1 MKHRWTAGVLMLC
14 ALLGFAPVAVWADNA
29 ASDSSGAV
37 TAPAANGMDEQ
48 AAEEPADKTETDAQ
62 ATENGSDASSAPTEA
77 VSQSAEPRVLQE
89 NSLDAVYVSAGADG
103 NDETGDGSQEHPVAS
118 LAKAVRVAK
127 DGGTVY
133 VMSDL
138 TMTKCARYYNKGITI
153 TSTES
158 GPYTL
163 TRGDDF
169 AQQQDN
175 ARRTYNP
182 AMIEVGGTNGEGSAS
197 LVLSNIVLDD
207 AGIHEGEYFVQADS
221 EGDGH
226 TTVGS
231 SEVQNTNIV
240 QDGMIATYNGV
251 GTITLGDGA
260 ILKNYGGM
268 CAVRLSSGEL
278 IMQDGSQI
286 VDDHEIAREKGA
298 KGSFGPAGA
307 IWLQGG
313 TLTMNGGVIGGAES
327 TVMTGRAVYVDS
339 GTASIGGTLQNLKGT
354 DAAWQGQDGVAVH
367 LRSHGEATLTATG
380 KITNVTGANS
390 GNNSAI
396 WTQFCNFTTK
406 AGSVISEVDDFQLL
420 HFDDLDNNN
429 YSHEVYLD
437 GTISNCASGA
447 ACLLRS
453 WYGQITFGPNSV
465 IEGCSSSSAGGLIY
479 SNNGSHYTFAGTIRN
494 NTAFKGIIYLANQ
507 GGGGVI
513 ATIEEGAHIVDN
525 KGLGIR
531 VNNSSNLI
539 MNGGEIARNSSY
551 GVQVSGK
558 TDWRGVKFIMNGGTI
573 ADNGSYGI
581 YHTVTG
587 ESLVEINGGTISG
600 NQGSGGRQISS
611 YGGYAVAEQ
620 GDEAGYEYTHVSA
633 GTMGEPRTV
642 DVSAGTVTLPEGYA
656 DVNLGRATDEA
667 VDALKSGVNA
677 DWTAVGGNALW
688 VQPSASE
695 FSFEFDPLS
704 TPKKTGLFVAY
715 IQVNP
720 DGTPVEG
727 AKVTV
732 EEVANVDN
740 VPITL
745 KGLTADAPY
754 AVMLFNNAEYTLAPD
769 DVTIYI
775 GGGQGDEEYDD
786 GGFPAITMYNSVDE
800 IQEMTINGEPVV
812 EGNGITFESALMNLM
827 DVTYLDESG
836 SPVDSD
842 EEPGEYTVVLSW
854 KDDPAPAVRING
866 NEVNTELEDGT
877 IIVRYTADVEGAT
890 EGTTTHE
897 LLTSEPTEPVAHA
910 EAIANKLL
918 GILGPT
924 FYTNDDESRE
934 VDAEGI
940 QLLDDSLLTDLG
952 DGRQELMEQ
961 KAADYLGDPG
971 EGQAYRYDF
980 HYLDL
985 VDAYNG
991 NAWVSASY
999 GTTIYLPYPEGV
1011 TKDNAES
1018 LGVKVVHYPGL
1029 HREYGIAGQAE
1040 VEEALAACELE
1051 TMNVEFTDAG
1061 IKFETERA
1069 GFSPFAIVWKADA
1082 HTITAS
1088 AGEGGTISPSGNV
1101 VVGEGADKTFVMTPD
1116 EGYTIDQVLVDGN
1129 AVELSG
1135 IVDEDG
1141 VGSYTFENIV
1151 GDHSIEVTFKKA
1163 SQGGG
1168 NEGGDPGTGS
1178 TDKPKDDGL
1187 TSTGD
1192 NSMVAV
1198 AGTFVA
1204 GLALVAGGYALS
1216 KKRS

>member
-1 MKHRWTAGVLMLC
+1 
-14 ALLGFAPVAVWADNA
+14 
-29 ASDSSGAV
+29 
-37 TAPAANGMDEQ
+37 MDEQ